1 MKSRNKKRLL
11 ALVLCMVVAISNSS
25 FIFASET
32 GQAEYPQE
40 AEVQTQDEAVADDM
54 DVAAYAADE
63 GQAVTEEQTAPVEQV
78 AEEPVAE
85 PEAAAAAPAE
95 QPTAETPAAEQ
106 PTTEA
111 PAAETPAAQASA
123 AQEPAAEE
131 SQETPATEEKTP
143 GTETVVEGEE
153 TQGETQEEPA
163 EEDVVIYNQAT
174 TLKHDF
180 TDENGN
186 ITATITAEIPEGA
199 FEVKDGSSL
208 TMEATTLSETETEH
222 LETLMEK
229 VVSSDKE
236 FGLYVAYNITFKVDD
251 TKVDSL
257 KPIKI
262 IMTGDNSPIGEIENA
277 KVFYLNPATVE
288 GEEDS
293 LEEIV
298 QKPAM
303 LKRLQDAGMSTDNM
317 DEEYDLS
324 EVTLNNDGSAARIQL
339 EGRKSTVYGYY
350 TESEIDPKT
359 ALRDLTVSIT
369 DSIMTDGLLRATP
382 DAQHDDTDDVTYKW
396 YKSVNN
402 GAYTEVTQR
411 KVGDNYKLAE
421 DGSTINIAYD
431 EGALNSAANRTSVQ
445 YIVKAYLND
454 ELLCTSEPYSVQYW
468 NELQNGGF
476 EKPVVSAANA
486 VVGSG
491 QTAGVGSNWQFSNE
505 NYRNKGGVWQTTG
518 TTKKQSKD
526 DKTPSKVYSDY
537 PSDQNATSADIEI
550 INTSLNNEKY
560 KADYN
565 WDNSWG
571 ANYTG
576 AREGTQFAE
585 LNCEADGALY
595 QDVLTI
601 KGETLNYWLSHRARR
616 PSGGTKN
623 NVTDTMYVVII
634 PTSLALKGL
643 NNDNNP
649 IDTQEEVNKLINDKD
664 KYEGV
669 LVRSCTSKAGDWTD
683 YTGTYTA
690 ASYLTRFFFVSG
702 ATASGKKTVGNFLDR
717 VGFSQSLP
725 PANPGRYSIQLQK
738 KVSGLSKTKYTALKE
753 NLSFN
758 IHITNRSGKI
768 IKDESVEANETT
780 GYFSSGWTWKDNGDG
795 TYTGTYNWVSNE
807 SIAAD
812 ERYTVT
818 ITESNAD
825 LTSYTRSTTVS
836 VNGGTA
842 VGADTTTFIVQ
853 ERDSKVVTFNNS
865 YTKNQAI
872 TPKPEPDTT
881 VNVPH
886 TKTIDYLG
894 DGENN
899 PDTSL
904 SGDEYYRLYLDV
916 TGIPDQQPKDA
927 DVIFVLD
934 VSRSMSFAMN
944 SDDDKVADVQNQ
956 RITKLKSAASAAVNA
971 LMTGNNNVSVGIIP
985 FHSWVASSGNMAPLS
1000 VTSDQTSV
1008 IKYISNLNYVTQTN
1022 YNGAGGTNYQAAFQS
1037 AKTML
1042 NSLSSDR
1049 KKYVVFV
1056 SDGQP
1061 TIYTNASNN
1070 YKTDETLAKAY
1081 GIDAAEELTE
1091 NVGLNGFY
1099 TVSVGPSTGKDYL
1112 EKSITPAPAATV
1124 RKYMDAADEDKLK
1137 ETFSAIAGSITKQI
1151 GNVTIEDTLSEYVI
1165 FANENGK
1172 ALTGKKE
1179 ITGTN
1184 QNPNAAGISLKVT
1197 TRQKGSD
1204 VSTAQVYSGSYTW
1217 KVDPT
1222 TKKVSVNFGSDYFLS
1237 RNTVYT
1243 ISFNVKL
1250 TDKAYK
1256 DSMSNTG
1263 DAGTDYGNNTT
1274 SSGKKGFY
1282 SNSSATV
1289 KYSRVKKD
1297 KYVTETKDYDK
1308 PVVQSKV
1315 SHSVIK
1321 KWEGKKAVSVDVQ
1334 LKAYVMDGSEKKDVT
1349 TDILGDTAKII
1360 TLNDDNAWMGE
1371 WTNLPNKYYEND
1383 GKTVKDIIYT
1393 VEETQINQAAGVTR
1407 VYSTKIEESED
1418 GYTTTITNSEKTDW
1432 QIVKKSSSENGGTLS
1447 GAHFK
1452 LKSEKNTYT
1461 AVSDENG
1468 ILQWKDEDKKPIST
1482 SDIKKGEYTLKETA
1496 APTGYAVSTETWT
1509 VKIAYAGALPTI
1521 PGENKQDENRLKL
1534 EGKIYTC
1541 DFLNTPVYD
1550 LPSTGHSGIFNIM
1563 MSGIL
1568 LMFAGI
1574 LIIYKMKGKG
1584 VLKK

>member
-63 GQAVTEEQTAPVEQV
+63 GQAVAEEQPAAVEQV
-78 AEEPVAE
+78 AAEPAAE
-85 PEAAAAAPAE
+85 PETTAE
-95 QPTAETPAAEQ
+95 NQASQPTAETPAAEQ

-153 TQGETQEEPA
+153 TQEEPA

-174 TLKHDF
+174 TLRHDF
-180 TDENGN
+180 IDENGN

-262 IMTGDNSPIGEIENA
+262 TMTGDNSPIGEIENA

-317 DEEYDLS
+317 DEECDLS

-359 ALRDLTVSIT
+359 ALVDLTVSIT

-402 GAYTEVTQR
+402 GTPTEVTQR

-431 EGALNSAANRTSVQ
+431 EGALNSAANRRSVQ

-476 EKPVVSAANA
+476 ENPVVSVANA
-486 VVGSG
+486 VVDSG
-491 QTAGVGSNWQFSNE
+491 RQTAGVGSNWQFSNE

-526 DKTPSKVYSDY
+526 DKNQSIVYSDY
-537 PSDQNATSADIEI
+537 PSDSNATSADIEI
-550 INTSLNNEKY
+550 INTSLNGGKY
-560 KADYN
+560 KTDYN
-565 WDNSWG
+565 WGNFRS

-616 PSGGTKN
+616 PSG
-623 NVTDTMYVVII
+623 VTDNSVKDTMYVVII

-649 IDTQEEVNKLINDKD
+649 IDTQDEVNKLIEDKD

-669 LVRSCTSKAGDWTD
+669 LVRRCTSTAGDWTD

-702 ATASGKKTVGNFLDR
+702 STASEKKTVGNFLDR

-725 PANPGRYSIQLQK
+725 PANPGTYSIQLQK
-738 KVSGLSKTKYTALKE
+738 KISGLSGTKYTALKE
-753 NLSFN
+753 KLSFN
-758 IHITNRSGKI
+758 ITITNSSGII
-768 IKDESVEANETT
+768 IKNDSVKANKR
-780 GYFSSGWTWKDNGDG
+780 GWKWKDNGDG
-795 TYTGTYNWVSNE
+795 TYTGTYNWVSNKF
-807 SIAAD
+807 IDAD

-842 VGADTTTFIVQ
+842 VGADTTTFTVQ

-865 YTKNQAI
+865 YTKNQAP
-872 TPKPEPDTT
+872 TPEPEPDTT

-899 PDTSL
+899 PDMSL

-934 VSRSMSFAMN
+934 VSRSMSFAMD
-944 SDDDKVADVQNQ
+944 SDEDEVAAVNEQ

-985 FHSWVASSGNMAPLS
+985 FHSWVNSSGKMAPLS
-1000 VTSDQTSV
+1000 VTSDQTRV
-1008 IKYISNLNYVTQTN
+1008 INYINNLNYVTQNTDG
-1022 YNGAGGTNYQAAFQS
+1022 NGAGGTNYQAAFQS

-1061 TIYTNASNN
+1061 TIYTYASN
-1070 YKTDETLAKAY
+1070 YYTDETLAKAY

-1099 TVSVGPSTGKDYL
+1099 TVSVGPNTGKTYL

-1151 GNVTIEDTLSEYVI
+1151 GNVTIEDTLSEYVT
-1165 FANENGK
+1165 FADENGK
-1172 ALTGKKE
+1172 VLTGNKE

-1184 QNPNAAGISLKVT
+1184 RNPNAAGISLKVT
-1197 TRQKGSD
+1197 TRQKDSD
-1204 VSTAQVYSGSYTW
+1204 VSTAREYSGSYTW

-1222 TKKVSVNFGSDYFLS
+1222 AKKVSVNFGSDYFLS
-1237 RNTVYT
+1237 RDTVYT

-1250 TDKAYK
+1250 TDKAYTG
-1256 DSMSNTG
+1256 SMSNTG

-1297 KYVTETKDYDK
+1297 RYVTETKDYDK

-1321 KWEGKKAVSVDVQ
+1321 QWEGKKAVSVDVQ

-1349 TDILGDTAKII
+1349 TDIFGDTPKTI
-1360 TLNDDNAWMGE
+1360 TLNTDNDWKGK
-1371 WTNLPNKYYEND
+1371 WTNLPNKYYEN
-1383 GKTVKDIIYT
+1383 GRETGKDIIYT
-1393 VEETQINQAAGVTR
+1393 VEETHINQADGVTR

-1432 QIVKKSSSENGGTLS
+1432 QIVKKSSSENGGTLPY
-1447 GAHFK
+1447 AHFE
-1452 LKSEKNTYT
+1452 LKSENNTYT
-1461 AVSDENG
+1461 AVSDGNG
-1468 ILQWKDEDKKPIST
+1468 ILQWKDEDEKTIST
-1482 SDIKKGEYTLKETA
+1482 SDIKKGEYTLKETV

-1521 PGENKQDENRLKL
+1521 SGENKKDENRLKL
-1534 EGKIYTC
+1534 EGNIYTC

-1550 LPSTGHSGIFNIM
+1550 LPSTGHTGIFNIL

-1574 LIIYKMKGKG
+1574 LIIYKMKGKE

>member
-63 GQAVTEEQTAPVEQV
+63 GQAVAEEQPAAVEQV
-78 AEEPVAE
+78 AAEPTAEPETTVETQEAQPVAE
-85 PEAAAAAPAE
+85 A
-95 QPTAETPAAEQ
+95 PAAEQ

-153 TQGETQEEPA
+153 IQEEPA

-174 TLKHDF
+174 TLRHDF

-262 IMTGDNSPIGEIENA
+262 TMTGDNSPIGEIENA

-303 LKRLQDAGMSTDNM
+303 LKKLQDAGMSTDNM

-359 ALRDLTVSIT
+359 ALVNLTVSIT
-369 DSIMTDGLLRATP
+369 DNIMTDGLLRATP

-402 GAYTEVTQR
+402 GEYTEVTQR

-445 YIVKAYLND
+445 YKVRAYLDNE
-454 ELLCTSEPYSVQYW
+454 ELCESAPYSVQYW

-476 EKPVVSAANA
+476 EKPVVSVANA
-486 VVGSG
+486 VVGSD

-616 PSGGTKN
+616 PSGSTNN
-623 NVTDTMYVVII
+623 NVKDSMYVVII

-643 NNDNNP
+643 NNDNDP
-649 IDTQEEVNKLINDKD
+649 IDTQEEVTQLINNKD

-669 LVRSCTSKAGDWTD
+669 LVEKYTSTAGDWKD

-702 ATASGKKTVGNFLDR
+702 TTASGKKTVGNFLDR

-725 PANPGRYSIQLQK
+725 PANPGKYSIQLQK
-738 KVSGLSKTKYTALKE
+738 KISGLSETKYTTLKE
-753 NLSFN
+753 NLSFD
-758 IHITNRSGKI
+758 ITITNSSGKT
-768 IKDESVEANETT
+768 IKSETVKANRTA
-780 GYFSSGWTWKDNGDG
+780 GYYYSSGWTWKDNGDG
-795 TYTGTYNWVSNE
+795 TYTGTYNLVSNE
-807 SIAAD
+807 SIPANGQ
-812 ERYTVT
+812 YTVT
-818 ITESNAD
+818 ITENNAD

-842 VGADTTTFIVQ
+842 VGADTTTFTVQ

-865 YTKNQAI
+865 YTKNQAP
-872 TPKPEPDTT
+872 TPEPEPDTT

-904 SGDEYYRLYLDV
+904 RGDKYYRLYLDV

-944 SDDDKVADVQNQ
+944 SDDDDVAEVQNR

-985 FHSWVASSGNMAPLS
+985 FHSWVNSSGNMAPLS
-1000 VTSDQTSV
+1000 VTSNQTSV
-1008 IKYISNLNYVTQTN
+1008 INYINNLNYVTQT
-1022 YNGAGGTNYQAAFQS
+1022 GTDRAGGTNYQAAFQS

-1042 NSLSSDR
+1042 NNLSSDR

-1061 TIYTNASNN
+1061 TIYTNASNK

-1091 NVGLNGFY
+1091 TVGLNGFY
-1099 TVSVGPSTGKDYL
+1099 TVSVGPNTGKDYL
-1112 EKSITPAPAATV
+1112 KKSITPAPAATV

-1151 GNVTIEDTLSEYVI
+1151 GNVTIEDTLSEYVT
-1165 FANENGK
+1165 FADENGK
-1172 ALTGKKE
+1172 VLTGNKE

-1197 TRQKGSD
+1197 TRQKGSG

-1217 KVDPT
+1217 KVDPI

-1237 RNTVYT
+1237 RDTVYT

-1250 TDKAYK
+1250 TDKAYR

-1274 SSGKKGFY
+1274 SSGQKGFY

-1289 KYSRVKKD
+1289 KYSRVKNN
-1297 KYVTETKDYDK
+1297 KYVTETKYYDK

-1321 KWEGKKAVSVDVQ
+1321 QWEGEEAVSVDVQ
-1334 LKAYVMDGSEKKDVT
+1334 LKAYVMDGSKKKDVT
-1349 TDILGDTAKII
+1349 TDIFGDTPKTI
-1360 TLNDDNAWMGE
+1360 TLNTDNDWKGK
-1371 WTNLPNKYYEND
+1371 WTNLPNKYYENG
-1383 GKTVKDIIYT
+1383 GKTGKDIIYT
-1393 VEETQINQAAGVTR
+1393 VKETQINQADGVTR
-1407 VYSTKIEESED
+1407 VYSTKIEESKD
-1418 GYTTTITNSEKTDW
+1418 GFTTTITNSEKTDW
-1432 QIVKKSSSENGGTLS
+1432 QIVKKSSSENGGTLPD
-1447 GAHFK
+1447 AHFE
-1452 LKSEKNTYT
+1452 LKSKKYTYT
-1461 AVSDENG
+1461 AVSDANG
-1468 ILQWKDEDKKPIST
+1468 ILQWKDENKKTIST
-1482 SDIKKGEYTLKETA
+1482 SDIKKGSYTLKETV

-1509 VKIAYAGALPTI
+1509 VTIAYEGALPTI
-1521 PGENKQDENRLKL
+1521 PGENKKDENRLKL
-1534 EGKIYTC
+1534 KGDIYTC

-1574 LIIYKMKGKG
+1574 LIIYKMKGKE

>member
-32 GQAEYPQE
+32 GQTEYPQ
-40 AEVQTQDEAVADDM
+40 EVQTQDEAVADDM

-63 GQAVTEEQTAPVEQV
+63 GQAVAEEQTAPVEQV

-85 PEAAAAAPAE
+85 PEATVAAPAE

-106 PTTEA
+106 PTIEA
-111 PAAETPAAQASA
+111 PAAEAPAAQAPA

-153 TQGETQEEPA
+153 TQEEPA

-174 TLKHDF
+174 TLRDDF

-262 IMTGDNSPIGEIENA
+262 TMTGDNSPIGEIENA

-303 LKRLQDAGMSTDNM
+303 LKRLQDAGMSTDKM

-359 ALRDLTVSIT
+359 ALRDLRVSIT

-402 GAYTEVTQR
+402 GEYTEVTQR

-445 YIVKAYLND
+445 YKVRAYLDNE
-454 ELLCTSEPYSVQYW
+454 ELCESAPYSVQYW

-476 EKPVVSAANA
+476 EKPVVSVANA
-486 VVGSG
+486 VVGSD

-616 PSGGTKN
+616 PSGSTNN
-623 NVTDTMYVVII
+623 NVKDSMYVVII

-643 NNDNNP
+643 NNDNDP
-649 IDTQEEVNKLINDKD
+649 IDTQDEVNKLIEDKD

-669 LVRSCTSKAGDWTD
+669 LVRSCTSTAGDWTD

-702 ATASGKKTVGNFLDR
+702 STASKKKTVGNFLDR

-738 KVSGLSKTKYTALKE
+738 KVSGLSETKYNALKE
-753 NLSFN
+753 KLSFD
-758 IHITNRSGKI
+758 ITITK
-768 IKDESVEANETT
+768 
-780 GYFSSGWTWKDNGDG
+780 SSGIKKNSVKANKTGWKWKDNGDG

-807 SIAAD
+807 SINAD
-812 ERYTVT
+812 EQYTVT
-818 ITESNAD
+818 IAENNAD

-842 VGADTTTFIVQ
+842 EGADTTTFTVQ

-865 YTKNQAI
+865 YTKNQAL
-872 TPKPEPDTT
+872 TPEPEPDTT

-894 DGENN
+894 DGGNN

-944 SDDDKVADVQNQ
+944 SDDDEVADVQNQ

-985 FHSWVASSGNMAPLS
+985 FHSWVDSSGNMAPLS

-1008 IKYISNLNYVTQTN
+1008 IKYISNLNYVTQTY

-1061 TIYTNASNN
+1061 TIYTTDSNTYGN
-1070 YKTDETLAKAY
+1070 NEKLAKAY

-1091 NVGLNGFY
+1091 TVGLNGFY
-1099 TVSVGPSTGKDYL
+1099 TVSVGPNTGKAYL

-1172 ALTGKKE
+1172 ALTGNKE

-1184 QNPNAAGISLKVT
+1184 RNPNAAGISLKVT

-1237 RNTVYT
+1237 RDTVYT

-1274 SSGKKGFY
+1274 SSQQKGFY

-1289 KYSRVKKD
+1289 KYSRVKNN

-1321 KWEGKKAVSVDVQ
+1321 KWEGEKAVSVDVQ
-1334 LKAYVMDGSEKKDVT
+1334 LKAYVKDGSEKKDVT
-1349 TDILGDTAKII
+1349 TDILGNADKII
-1360 TLNDDNAWMGE
+1360 TLNAANEWKGK
-1371 WTNLPNKYYEND
+1371 WTNLPNKYYEN
-1383 GKTVKDIIYT
+1383 GGEIGKDIIYT
-1393 VEETQINQAAGVTR
+1393 VEETRINQADGVTR

-1432 QIVKKSSSENGGTLS
+1432 QIVKKSSSENGGTLPN
-1447 GAHFK
+1447 AHFE
-1452 LKSEKNTYT
+1452 LKSKKNAYT

-1482 SDIKKGEYTLKETA
+1482 SDIEKGEYTLKETV
-1496 APTGYAVSTETWT
+1496 APTGYAVSNETWT

-1521 PGENKQDENRLKL
+1521 LGENKKDENRLKL
-1534 EGKIYTC
+1534 EGNIYTC

>member
-63 GQAVTEEQTAPVEQV
+63 GQAVAEEQPAAVEQV
-78 AEEPVAE
+78 AAEPAAE
-85 PEAAAAAPAE
+85 PETTAAAPAE
-95 QPTAETPAAEQ
+95 QPVAEAPAAAQ

-174 TLKHDF
+174 TLRHDF
-180 TDENGN
+180 KDENGN

-262 IMTGDNSPIGEIENA
+262 TMTGDNSPIGEIENA

-303 LKRLQDAGMSTDNM
+303 LKKLQDAGMSTDNM

-359 ALRDLTVSIT
+359 ALVNLKVSIT

-382 DAQHDDTDDVTYKW
+382 DAQQADVDDVTYKW
-396 YKSVNN
+396 YKNVNN
-402 GAYTEVTQR
+402 GGYTEVTQR

-431 EGALNSAANRTSVQ
+431 EGALNSAANRISVQ
-445 YIVKAYLND
+445 YKVKAYLNNE
-454 ELLCTSEPYSVQYW
+454 ELCESESYSVQYW

-476 EKPVVSAANA
+476 ENPVVSAANA
-486 VVGSG
+486 VVGSD

-526 DKTPSKVYSDY
+526 DKNQSIVYSDY
-537 PSDQNATSADIEI
+537 TSDPNATSADIEI

-560 KADYN
+560 KEDYN
-565 WDNSWG
+565 WDNFWNASH
-571 ANYTG
+571 TG

-616 PSGGTKN
+616 PSEGANKTN
-623 NVTDTMYVVII
+623 NYVEDSMYVVII

-643 NNDNNP
+643 NNNNDP
-649 IDTQEEVNKLINDKD
+649 IDTQEEVTQLINNKN

-669 LVRSCTSKAGDWTD
+669 LVKKYTSTAGDWKD

-702 ATASGKKTVGNFLDR
+702 DTASGKKTVGNFLDR

-725 PANPGRYSIQLQK
+725 PANPGKYSIQLQK
-738 KVSGLSKTKYTALKE
+738 KVSGLSETKYNALKKQ
-753 NLSFN
+753 LSFD
-758 IHITNRSGKI
+758 ITITK
-768 IKDESVEANETT
+768 
-780 GYFSSGWTWKDNGDG
+780 SSGTTKKLVKANGEKWKWKDNGDG
-795 TYTGTYNWVSNE
+795 TYTGTYNLVRNE
-807 SIAAD
+807 SINAD
-812 ERYTVT
+812 EQYTVT
-818 ITESNAD
+818 ITENNAD
-825 LTSYTRSTTVS
+825 LTGRIRSTTVS

-842 VGADTTTFIVQ
+842 ESADTTTFTVQ

-865 YTKNQAI
+865 YTKNQAS
-872 TPKPEPDTT
+872 TPEPEPDTT

-899 PDTSL
+899 PDTLL

-985 FHSWVASSGNMAPLS
+985 FHSWVDSSGDMAPLS
-1000 VTSDQTSV
+1000 VTSNQTSV
-1008 IKYISNLNYVTQTN
+1008 INYIDKLNYVTQEN
-1022 YNGAGGTNYQAAFQS
+1022 DNKAGGTNYQAAFQS

-1042 NSLSSDR
+1042 NNLSSDR

-1061 TIYTNASNN
+1061 TIYTNASNK
-1070 YKTDETLAKAY
+1070 YKIDEKLAKAY

-1091 NVGLNGFY
+1091 TVGLNGFY
-1099 TVSVGPSTGKDYL
+1099 TVSVGPNTGKAYL

-1151 GNVTIEDTLSEYVI
+1151 GNVTIEDTLSEYVT
-1165 FANENGK
+1165 FADENGK
-1172 ALTGKKE
+1172 VLTGNKE

-1184 QNPNAAGISLKVT
+1184 QNPNDAGISLKVT

-1204 VSTAQVYSGSYTW
+1204 VSTAREYSGSYTW

-1250 TDKAYK
+1250 TNEAYT
-1256 DSMSNTG
+1256 DSMNNTG

-1274 SSGKKGFY
+1274 SSGQRGFY

-1289 KYSRVKKD
+1289 KYSRVKNN

-1308 PVVQSKV
+1308 PVVQSKI

-1321 KWEGKKAVSVDVQ
+1321 NWEGEKAVSVDVQ

-1349 TDILGDTAKII
+1349 TDILGDTPKTI
-1360 TLNDDNAWMGE
+1360 TLNTDNEWKGK
-1371 WTNLPNKYYEND
+1371 WTNLPNKYYENG
-1383 GKTVKDIIYT
+1383 GKTGKDIIYT

-1407 VYSTKIEESED
+1407 VYSTKIEESDD

-1432 QIVKKSSSENGGTLS
+1432 QIVKKSSSENGGPLPD
-1447 GAHFK
+1447 AHFE
-1452 LKSEKNTYT
+1452 LKSEKNIYT
-1461 AVSDENG
+1461 AVSDANG
-1468 ILQWKDEDKKPIST
+1468 ILQWEDKDGKAIST
-1482 SDIKKGEYTLKETA
+1482 SDIKKGEYTLKETV

-1521 PGENKQDENRLKL
+1521 PGENKEDENRLKL
-1534 EGKIYTC
+1534 EGNIYTC

-1574 LIIYKMKGKG
+1574 LIIYKMKGKE